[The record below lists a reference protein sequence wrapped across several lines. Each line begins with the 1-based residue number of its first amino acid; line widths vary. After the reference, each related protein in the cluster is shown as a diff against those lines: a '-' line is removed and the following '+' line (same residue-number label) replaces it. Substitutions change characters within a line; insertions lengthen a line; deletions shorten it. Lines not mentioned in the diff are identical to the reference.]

1 MSNTSIFLSSGLLP
15 LSDEVIQT
23 YISSISFTSHQPH
36 PYVFHIFETLGYLLR
51 FNDKYYKP
59 TYKMINA
66 LIDTEY
72 AAHLVI
78 FENNSLTTQ
87 LYESPK
93 YINSLY
99 ELLKLI
105 DFHIIETIERIIK

>member
-1 MSNTSIFLSSGLLP
+1 MSNTSIFISNGFLP
-15 LSDEVIQT
+15 LSDEVIRT
-23 YISSISFTSHQPH
+23 YISSISFASHQSQS
-36 PYVFHIFETLGYLLR
+36 YVFHIFETLGYLSR

-66 LIDTEY
+66 LIDTKY

-93 YINSLY
+93 YIYSLY